1 MYEVRKL
8 KPDPETLSRPQGT
21 SIVFGAERS
30 NQVDSWP
37 FKSGNTNLFYNRGE
51 RIIRCSNIIRI
62 LDAEYL
68 YSYSYS
74 GDFLKPNIIR
84 IRIRAIFSN
93 RILFVFVFG

>member
-37 FKSGNTNLFYNRGE
+37 FKSGNTNTNLKAW
-51 RIIRCSNIIRI
+51 II
-62 LDAEYL
+62 
-68 YSYSYS
+68 
-74 GDFLKPNIIR
+74 
-84 IRIRAIFSN
+84 
-93 RILFVFVFG
+93 